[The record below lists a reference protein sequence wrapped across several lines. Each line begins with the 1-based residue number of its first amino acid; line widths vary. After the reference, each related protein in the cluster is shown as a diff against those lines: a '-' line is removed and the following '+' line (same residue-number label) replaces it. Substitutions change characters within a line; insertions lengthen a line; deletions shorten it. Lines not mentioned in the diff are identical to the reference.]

1 MKINNTGTKINA
13 ISLTINMLATLSI
26 AYVASAFTRPQ
37 IRGWYSTLQKPSF
50 NPPNW
55 LFAPIWIIL
64 YVLIGIA
71 AYLVW
76 KLRNGSATY
85 KTAVIIYIIQLLLN
99 LSWSIVFFGMH
110 EVFAALIIIISLLVA
125 IILNINWFGL
135 FSKVAAWLLV
145 PYLLWVSFA
154 SLLNLSIYILN
165 K

>member
-1 MKINNTGTKINA
+1 MKINIADTKFKPIPLV
-13 ISLTINMLATLSI
+13 ISLAITLSI
-26 AYVASAFTRPQ
+26 AYVASIFTRPQ
-37 IRGWYSTLQKPSF
+37 IQSWYITLHKPAF

-55 LFAPIWIIL
+55 LFAPVWVTIYI
-64 YVLIGIA
+64 LIGIA

-85 KTAVIIYIIQLLLN
+85 KTTVIIYIIQLLLN
-99 LSWSIVFFGMH
+99 LSWSIAFFGMH
-110 EVFAALIIIISLLVA
+110 QIFAALIIIISLLVA

-154 SLLNLSIYILN
+154 SFLNLSIYILN

>member
-1 MKINNTGTKINA
+1 MKKNIAGTKFKPIPLI
-13 ISLTINMLATLSI
+13 ISTLITLSI
-26 AYVASAFTRPQ
+26 AYVASIFTRPQ
-37 IRGWYSTLQKPSF
+37 IQGWYSTLHKPSF

-55 LFAPIWIIL
+55 LFAPVWIIL

-76 KLRNGSATY
+76 KLRDGSATY
-85 KTAVIIYIIQLLLN
+85 KTAVTIYIIQLLLN
-99 LSWSIVFFGMH
+99 LSWSIVFFGVH
-110 EVFAALIIIISLLVA
+110 EIFAALIIIISLLVA

-135 FSKVAAWLLV
+135 FNKVAAWLLI

-154 SLLNLSIYILN
+154 TLLNLGIYILN

>member
-1 MKINNTGTKINA
+1 MKINIADTKFKPIPLV
-13 ISLTINMLATLSI
+13 ISLVIALSI
-26 AYVASAFTRPQ
+26 AYVASIFTRPQ
-37 IRGWYSTLQKPSF
+37 IQSWYSTLHKPSY

-55 LFAPIWIIL
+55 LFAPVWVTIYI
-64 YVLIGIA
+64 LIGIA

-85 KTAVIIYIIQLLLN
+85 KTTVIIYIIQLLLN

-110 EVFAALIIIISLLVA
+110 QIFAALIIIISLLVA

-154 SLLNLSIYILN
+154 SFLNLSIYILN

>member
-1 MKINNTGTKINA
+1 MKINIADTKFKALPII
-13 ISLTINMLATLSI
+13 ISILITLSI
-26 AYVASAFTRPQ
+26 AYVASIFTQPQ
-37 IRGWYSTLQKPSF
+37 IQGWYTTLHKPSF

-55 LFAPIWIIL
+55 LFAPVWIII
-64 YVLIGIA
+64 YILIGIA

-85 KTAVIIYIIQLLLN
+85 KITITIYIIQLLLN
-99 LSWSIVFFGMH
+99 CSWSIVFFGMH
-110 EVFAALIIIISLLVA
+110 QVFAALIIIISLLVA

-135 FSKVAAWLLV
+135 FNKVAAWLLV